1 MDVIIVGGGASGLTA
16 GIVLARRGFKVT
28 IIERNNKCGK
38 KILLTGNG
46 RANYWNELQ
55 SIDKYHS
62 KDIRLGEQIWLNGKD
77 KVLPFLDSLG
87 LVSKVINGYY
97 YPYSNQAVSLLN
109 ALLNTAHNLGV
120 NFVLDEYVVD
130 IKKDDKFV
138 VKTTKNVYT
147 AKKVILATGGKAASK
162 TGSDGN
168 GYNLAKSLGH
178 SLVEV
183 LPSLVQLKGQDN
195 FYKDWAGVR
204 SEVVLTLKENDKV
217 IKTEHGE
224 VQFTDYGLSGICTF
238 NLSGLVAKGLVQKK
252 KEVIEINFVPWFK
265 GNIEDFITF
274 MNEQE
279 QKLDKYSLSN
289 ILEGFLNYKI
299 VNLVLKLAKVPV
311 DVKWK
316 DVDKWKLAKMI
327 LSFPFLVAGTNDF
340 DSAQVCSGGVPL
352 TEINVKTMESLKVKG
367 LYLIGEIV
375 DVDGD
380 CGGYNLGFAWMSGI
394 LAGESI
400 NND

>member
-109 ALLNTAHNLGV
+109 VLLNTAHNLKV

-130 IKKDDKFV
+130 IKKEDKFV

-168 GYNLAKSLGH
+168 GYNLAQSLGH

-204 SEVVLTLKENDKV
+204 SEVVLKLKENDKV
-217 IKTEHGE
+217 IKSEHGE

-265 GNIEDFITF
+265 GNIDDFIAF
-274 MNEQE
+274 MDEQE
-279 QKLDKYSLSN
+279 QKLNKYNLSN

-311 DVKWK
+311 DVKWS
-316 DVDKWKLAKMI
+316 DVDKRGLAKMI

-340 DSAQVCSGGVPL
+340 DSAQVCSGGIPL
-352 TEINVKTMESLKVKG
+352 TEINVKTMESLKVKS

-400 NND
+400 SND